1 MNFLFQFLLEHLVNK
16 IGDPVAKVGSHVC
29 YLLGQL
35 IIHHPDM
42 KAVVIQEVERLVYR
56 PNLPDRAKY
65 YALCFLNQVFLFIT
79 KLNIFSMH
87 NVCTEC
93 VLNF

>member
-1 MNFLFQFLLEHLVNK
+1 M
-16 IGDPVAKVGSHVC
+16 AKVGSHVC

-65 YALCFLNQVFLFIT
+65 YALCFLNQVLGLNT
-79 KLNIFSMH
+79 KF
-87 NVCTEC
+87 NV
-93 VLNF
+93 F